1 MNNINSQI
9 HWLLVVS
16 AVVEMCFLVYREK
29 RKKKKLEILLAV
41 NYISLNQIYA
51 EISNQALLANIIEAV
66 ALLDPVGQNLP

>member
-1 MNNINSQI
+1 MNNINLQI